1 MKAIIF
7 DLDNTLIIWKE
18 EFIFALK
25 NVIKNMN
32 LNLSNDEIKIIN
44 NALDSYEYDSL
55 SLSKQELLDY
65 VNQKSGLK
73 LSIDFI
79 DNIVKEQSKCFYKD
93 DKLEKTL
100 SYLSKKYDLFVLSN
114 WFTYTQEKRLENM
127 GILKYFKKVI
137 GADENYMK
145 PDKRSFDIFIKN
157 YNYDSYISVGDSLKN
172 DVLLPISLGIDAI
185 WLTKEKKKGI
195 KTISEIYDLEKIL

>member
-7 DLDNTLIIWKE
+7 DLDNTLVIWKE

-25 NVIKNMN
+25 NVINNMN
-32 LNLSNDEIKIIN
+32 LNLSNDEIKKIN

-65 VNQKSGLK
+65 VNQKSGLE

-157 YNYDSYISVGDSLKN
+157 YKYDSYISVGDSLKN

-195 KTISEIYDLEKIL
+195 KTISEIYDLEKVL